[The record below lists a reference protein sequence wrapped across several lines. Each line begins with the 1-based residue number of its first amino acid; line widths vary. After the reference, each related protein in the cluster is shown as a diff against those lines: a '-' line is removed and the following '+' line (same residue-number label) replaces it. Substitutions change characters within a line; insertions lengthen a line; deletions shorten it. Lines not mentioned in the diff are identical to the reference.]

1 MTFSDYRIA
10 LVTGASSGIGL
21 AVAETL
27 ARNGLEVHALARN
40 AERLHELAGRTGCI
54 PHALDVTDTAA
65 LARLLQHLDVDVLVN
80 NAGVNRAGSILD
92 ADADA
97 VEELVTVNLGAVLH
111 LVRLV
116 MPGMIARD
124 RGHIVNI
131 SSIGGVHTFAANTV
145 YQATKAA
152 VHHLTPHLRLEGR
165 GSRVRVT
172 EICPGR
178 VETEM
183 AGRQLGDFAEANRR
197 FFEGY
202 EALQPVDVAAAIEFA
217 VGAPRHINISFL
229 RSCPRS
235 RCLEA

>member
-1 MTFSDYRIA
+1 M
-10 LVTGASSGIGL
+10 
-21 AVAETL
+21 
-27 ARNGLEVHALARN
+27 
-40 AERLHELAGRTGCI
+40 
-54 PHALDVTDTAA
+54 
-65 LARLLQHLDVDVLVN
+65 
-80 NAGVNRAGSILD
+80 
-92 ADADA
+92 
-97 VEELVTVNLGAVLH
+97 LH
-111 LVRLV
+111 LVRLI

-183 AGRQLGDFAEANRR
+183 AGRQIGDFAEANRR

-202 EALQPVDVAAAIEFA
+202 EVLQPADVAAAIEFA

-229 RSCPRS
+229 EIVPTFQVLGGMSFEKRPS
-235 RCLEA
+235 